1 MAYLP
6 ALSSAPW
13 LYGATTMNLK
23 PARGAL
29 LTLSVTLILSACKPA
44 DNAAPTA
51 GAPEAG
57 ASAAAAANNP
67 NAAEISGAGASF
79 IYPLVSKWSADYNTA
94 TGAKINYQS
103 IGSGGGIAQIKAGT
117 VDFGSTDKPLSPEEL
132 AQSGLGQFPSAIGG
146 VVPVINV
153 EGLQPGQLKLTGAL
167 LADIFLGKVT
177 MWNDA
182 AIAGATPG
190 VALPAGKISIV
201 HRSDG
206 SGTTFNFSNY
216 LSKVSPEWKTK
227 VGEGTSVQ
235 WPGGVGGKGNE
246 GVASYVKQIKG
257 SIGYVELAYALQ
269 NQMPYASLQN
279 AAGNY
284 VQPNAE
290 TFAAAAASADWA
302 NAKDFNLVITN
313 APGANAWPITA
324 TNFMLMYKQPK
335 DAKRSADT
343 LAFFKWAFE
352 NGQAQASELHYVPLP
367 PELVKQIEAYWA
379 SEFK

>member
-1 MAYLP
+1 
-6 ALSSAPW
+6 
-13 LYGATTMNLK
+13 MNLK
-23 PARGAL
+23 PARLAL
-29 LTLSVTLILSACKPA
+29 LSFSVLFALAACKPS
-44 DNAAPTA
+44 DSAAPA
-51 GAPEAG
+51 ASAPEAG
-57 ASAAAAANNP
+57 AAGATTAATP
-67 NAAEISGAGASF
+67 STAEISGAGASF
-79 IYPLVSKWSADYNTA
+79 IYPLVSKWSADYNAA

-117 VDFGSTDKPLSPEEL
+117 VDFGSTDKPLSTEEL
-132 AQSGLGQFPSAIGG
+132 AQAGLGQFPSAIGG
-146 VVPVINV
+146 VVPVLNV
-153 EGLQPGQLKLTGAL
+153 EGLQPGQLKLTGPL
-167 LADIFLGKVT
+167 LADLFLGKIT
-177 MWNDA
+177 MWNDP
-182 AIAGATPG
+182 AIAAVNPG
-190 VALPAGKISIV
+190 VALPAVKVSLV

-216 LSKVSPEWKTK
+216 LSKVSPEWKSK

-257 SIGYVELAYALQ
+257 GIGYVELAYALQ

-279 AAGNY
+279 AAGNF

-302 NAKDFNLVITN
+302 SAKDFNLVITN
-313 APGANAWPITA
+313 APGAQAWPITA